1 MLDIAITVLQRTL
14 VFATPL
20 FLATLGEILTERAG
34 ILNLGME
41 GLVAFGALAAFAGTA
56 ATGSA
61 WLGVCLAVA
70 AGALLGLVHA
80 FVCVTLRANQ
90 VVSGLAITMAG
101 TGAAGLW
108 GKPFVG
114 KAPPARL
121 DSSQAFE
128 ALGLGSLRDIPLV
141 GRILFTQDPFF
152 YLSLVLGGLL
162 WFLLT
167 HTRWGI
173 RIKAVGENPKAADAL
188 GVRVDLVKYLCVMIG
203 GSLAAVGGAQLS
215 LSYSASWVEG
225 MSAGRGWIVIAL
237 TIFALWNPLRAF
249 WGSLLFGG
257 IFVLQYLLQPLGVPP
272 SLLGMLPYAATLSV
286 LVVDGLRKDAR
297 SLFAPAML
305 GEPYKRGER

>member
-1 MLDIAITVLQRTL
+1 MLDLVLITLQRTL

-34 ILNLGME
+34 VLNLGME
-41 GLVAFGALAAFAGTA
+41 GLIAVGALAGFAGTA
-56 ATGSA
+56 ATGNP
-61 WLGVCLAVA
+61 WIGVAAALAV
-70 AGALLGLVHA
+70 GALFGAVHA
-80 FVCVTLRANQ
+80 FVSVTLRANQ
-90 VVSGLAITMAG
+90 VVSGLAVTMVG

-108 GKPFVG
+108 GKPYVG

-121 DSSQAFE
+121 GPTDLDSAF
-128 ALGLGSLRDIPLV
+128 LDGLRELPVV
-141 GRILFTQDPFF
+141 GRVLFAQDPFF
-152 YLSLVLGGLL
+152 FISLGVCAVL
-162 WFLLT
+162 WFLLK
-167 HTRWGI
+167 HTRWGVRVI
-173 RIKAVGENPKAADAL
+173 AVGENPKAADAL
-188 GVRVDLVKYLCVMIG
+188 GVRVALVKYVCVMIG
-203 GSLAAVGGAQLS
+203 GSLAALGGAQLS
-215 LSYSASWVEG
+215 LSYSSSWVEG

-272 SLLGMLPYAATLSV
+272 SLLGTLPYAATLSV
-286 LVVDGLRKDAR
+286 LVLDGLRKDRR

>member
-1 MLDIAITVLQRTL
+1 MIDLVVTVLQRTL

-20 FLATLGEILTERAG
+20 FLATLGELLTEKSG

-41 GLVAFGALAAFAGTA
+41 GLIAIGALAAFSGTA

-61 WLGVCLAVA
+61 WAGVACALL
-70 AGALLGLVHA
+70 AGALLAAVHA
-80 FVCVTLRANQ
+80 FVSVTLRANQ

-101 TGAAGLW
+101 TGGAGLW

-114 KAPPARL
+114 LAAKARL
-121 DSSQAFE
+121 DAVDWPSM
-128 ALGLGSLRDIPLV
+128 GLGFLRDIPVV
-141 GRILFTQDPFF
+141 GPVLFRQDPFF
-152 YLSLVLGGLL
+152 YASLILGAAL
-162 WFLLT
+162 WFLLA

-188 GVRVDLVKYLCVMIG
+188 GVRVHLVKYACVMVG
-203 GSLAAVGGAQLS
+203 GALAGLGGAQLS
-215 LSYSASWVEG
+215 LSYAASWVEG

-237 TIFALWNPLRAF
+237 TIFALWNPIRAF

-272 SLLGMLPYAATLSV
+272 SILGMLPYVATLSV
-286 LVVDGLRKDAR
+286 LVLDGLRKDDR
-297 SLFAPAML
+297 SLFAPATL

>member
-1 MLDIAITVLQRTL
+1 MLDLIVTAFQRTL

-20 FLATLGEILTERAG
+20 FLGTLGELLTEKAG

-41 GLVAFGALAAFAGTA
+41 GLVAVGALAAFAGTA

-61 WLGVCLAVA
+61 WAGVACALL
-70 AGALLGLVHA
+70 AGALLAGVHA
-80 FVCVTLRANQ
+80 FVSVTLRANQ
-90 VVSGLAITMAG
+90 VVSGLAITMVG

-108 GKPFVG
+108 GKPYVGLAAKARLSTVDWASAGLGGLKDIPFVG
-114 KAPPARL
+114 P
-121 DSSQAFE
+121 
-128 ALGLGSLRDIPLV
+128 
-141 GRILFTQDPFF
+141 ILFKQDPFF
-152 YLSLVLGGLL
+152 YLSLLLGSAL
-162 WFLLT
+162 WFLFA

-188 GVRVDLVKYLCVMIG
+188 GVRVDFVKYVCVMAG
-203 GSLAAVGGAQLS
+203 GALAGLGGAQLS
-215 LSYSASWVEG
+215 LSYAASWVEG

-237 TIFALWNPLRAF
+237 TIFALWNPIRAF
-249 WGSLLFGG
+249 WGSVLFGG

-272 SLLGMLPYAATLSV
+272 SILGMLPYLATLSV
-286 LVVDGLRKDAR
+286 LFLDGMRKDSR

>member
-1 MLDIAITVLQRTL
+1 MLDLAVTILQRTL

-41 GLVAFGALAAFAGTA
+41 GLIAVGALASFAGTV

-61 WLGVCLAVA
+61 WAGVGFAVL
-70 AGALLGLVHA
+70 AGAALGGLHA
-80 FVCVTLRANQ
+80 IVSVTLRANQ
-90 VVSGLAITMAG
+90 VVSGLAITMVG
-101 TGAAGLW
+101 TGVAGLW

-114 KAPPARL
+114 TPPNRRL
-121 DSSQAFE
+121 IAVDWSS
-128 ALGLGSLRDIPLV
+128 LGLGQLSDIPFA
-141 GRILFTQDPFF
+141 GKIIFSQSPFF
-152 YLSLVLGGLL
+152 FLSLALGFLL
-162 WFLLT
+162 WFILT

-173 RIKAVGENPKAADAL
+173 RIKSVGENPKAADAL
-188 GVRVDLVKYLCVMIG
+188 GVRVDFVKYVCVMIG
-203 GSLAAVGGAQLS
+203 GSLAALGGAQLA
-215 LSYSASWVEG
+215 LSYSSSWVEN

-249 WGSLLFGG
+249 WGALLFGG

-272 SLLGMLPYAATLSV
+272 SILGMLPYVATLSV
-286 LVVDGLRKDAR
+286 LVLDGFRKDAR